1 MNSQYETFLRKDIF
15 PNQQEYAD
23 IVIDVYEKDPTQRH
37 YISMVIE
44 DYISGGSQYQAYK
57 RLWTWVINPNKIT
70 NRKIEKKFGFL
81 EDEFKEKMRWNKNA
95 QPVKTLNVVILNF
108 GFGQA
113 RKFKR
118 NETNSIIASIILN
131 AWKIG

>member
-1 MNSQYETFLRKDIF
+1 MNSTYETFLRKDIF

-44 DYISGGSQYQAYK
+44 DYIAGGSQYQAYK

-81 EDEFKEKMRWNKNA
+81 DNEFEEKMR
-95 QPVKTLNVVILNF
+95 
-108 GFGQA
+108 
-113 RKFKR
+113 
-118 NETNSIIASIILN
+118 
-131 AWKIG
+131 